1 MRVRFLLGFTAIFYI
16 VTALSLSAQQNVE
29 IEGLGFFK
37 ERSYG
42 TRLAFLQGVP
52 NNEDA
57 ELNAAFLEDSA
68 FLLLQQM
75 KRQGYLKPSLTGTFQ
90 VEGAEESFVW
100 EQNYSIQLAADYHA
114 SHAVFD
120 LRPGKLYYYDSIL
133 VTGVSALDE
142 TSINRFFIPDG
153 ALILT
158 RTSRVFTESNFDR
171 RIGRLLGTLREM
183 GYRQASLIS
192 KEATLDDETGA
203 VAAAVS
209 IDPGVLHTV
218 GIVTVEWVDGSGN
231 IQRTTTEKSD
241 ALFTSDWEL
250 EQRQELRNSAY
261 QEGYAN
267 MEIERTVTERGKDEN
282 GALVLDLLFKLNIK
296 SVVTYKGVEF
306 QGDLSTSPKVL
317 ERLIKLSPGDPLN
330 PLLAS
335 ESRRRLMGLGIYRDI
350 HMRYEPEEGAE
361 RKIVYELTPAPWQ
374 ELDLLAGWGS
384 YELARVGLNW
394 SQKNLFG
401 LAHSYEL
408 SAKKSFRST
417 NAEATYSVPQLFG
430 GELKSYTTAEYNARE
445 EVSFDRSEQSIAT
458 GVSKRFPGS
467 DIQLSLEYR
476 YAREDADRDAG
487 SDFASENNATIGS
500 LSAKLN
506 LDRRDHFLA
515 PTSGYTIYTE
525 FVVASQLL
533 GGTVNFQKLEF
544 GGSYH
549 RALFDSTILH
559 LGIRAGTIFANS
571 DARNDIPFTE
581 RFFNGGE
588 NTVRGYLEGEAS
600 PLDSQ
605 GEQVGAESFALLNFE
620 VEQRVYADF
629 SVVGFYD
636 VVGNSRDGDFN
647 GNVDYLSS
655 IGLGLRYQ
663 SVVGPIRL
671 EYGYNLNPRP
681 EDSAGALHFSIGFPF

>member
-1 MRVRFLLGFTAIFYI
+1 MNVRFLIGFVAISMI
-16 VTALSLSAQQNVE
+16 VPVLTLSAQQNVD

-37 ERSYG
+37 ERSYE
-42 TRLAFLQGVP
+42 TRLAFLQGVSSK
-52 NNEDA
+52 EDA
-57 ELNAAFLEDSA
+57 VLDAAFLEDSA

-75 KRQGYLKPSLTGTFQ
+75 KRQGYLKPSLSGTFQ
-90 VEGAEESFVW
+90 VGGVEDAFVW
-100 EQNYSIQLAADYHA
+100 EQNYSIQLTADYHA
-114 SHAVFD
+114 DHAVFN
-120 LRPGKLYYYDSIL
+120 LRPGKLYYYDSIT

-142 TSINRFFIPDG
+142 RSIKRFFIPDG

-171 RIGRLLGTLREM
+171 RISRLLATLREM

-192 KEATLDDETGA
+192 KDITLDDETGA
-203 VAAAVS
+203 VAAMVS
-209 IDPGVLHTV
+209 IDSGVLHRV
-218 GIVTVEWVDGSGN
+218 GVVTVEWVDGSGKVE
-231 IQRTTTEKSD
+231 RTTTEESD
-241 ALFTSDWEL
+241 ALFTSEWEL
-250 EQRQELRNSAY
+250 EQRQIIRNAAY

-267 MEIERTVTERGKDEN
+267 MEIARTVSERGKDGN
-282 GALVLDLLFKLNIK
+282 GALVLDVHFKLNIK
-296 SVVTYKGVEF
+296 SAVTYTGVEF
-306 QGDLSTSPKVL
+306 RGDSSTSPKVL
-317 ERLIKLSPGDPLN
+317 ERLIELSPGDPLN

-335 ESRRRLMGLGIYRDI
+335 ESRRRLMGLGIHRDI
-350 HMRYEPEEGAE
+350 SMSYEPESGAE
-361 RKIVYELTPAPWQ
+361 RKLVYELTPAPWQ

-401 LAHSYEL
+401 LAHRYEL

-417 NAEATYSVPQLFG
+417 NTEATYSVPQLFG
-430 GELKSYTTAEYNARE
+430 SELKGYTTAEYNSRE
-445 EVSFDRSEQSIAT
+445 EVSFDRSEQSIAIGT
-458 GVSKRFPGS
+458 SKRFTGS

-476 YAREDADRDAG
+476 YAREDADRSAS
-487 SDFASENNATIGS
+487 SDFSSEDSATIGS
-500 LSAKLN
+500 FSAKLN

-525 FVVASQLL
+525 FAIASQFL
-533 GGTVNFQKLEF
+533 GGSVGFQKLEL

-559 LGIRAGTIFANS
+559 LGIRAGTIFANG
-571 DARNDIPFTE
+571 DARNNIPFTE

-588 NTVRGYLEGEAS
+588 NSVRGYLEGEAS

-605 GEQVGAESFALLNFE
+605 GEQIGAESFALLNLE
-620 VEQRVYADF
+620 IEQRVFADF
-629 SVVGFYD
+629 SIVGFYD